1 MPTVSFLFLVANTPW
16 VYALAESLGEKYST
30 HATRFYDWR
39 TYNQVHPTWP
49 DRSPLHLQRSLK
61 TLPPGYVG
69 YLEPLFRPYL
79 QWQVQKW
86 SRQLQATTGEVP
98 WAIVP
103 YPFSAPWVR
112 YLPPKRLVYYNLD
125 EYVHYQPARKEQIL
139 AQEAELVDRAALTL
153 CLSQFQVEVLQQR
166 YPHKAAS
173 IHHFPL
179 GVVDDL
185 VNSQPEQSPEPMT
198 VGYIGNLID
207 RVDWQ
212 LVRQVAEAC
221 PEVTFIFVG
230 GLDGFAGEIHN
241 KNWQTERS
249 IALALP
255 NVRHI
260 GKVPQSEVTQYYWSF
275 AVNWIPYDI
284 HHPFNQASCPTKVM
298 DGIASSRPVLSTDI
312 PECHLYPEWI
322 AIFYTVEEAVS
333 LIRNHLGSIET
344 SAAIQKRLD
353 QRQFALQ
360 HTWEYRA
367 KTLVALLSEA
377 R

>member
-1 MPTVSFLFLVANTPW
+1 MPPVSFLFLVANTPW

-39 TYNQVHPTWP
+39 NYNRLRPTWP
-49 DRSPLHLQRSLK
+49 ARSPLQLQRSLK

-69 YLEPLFRPYL
+69 YLEPLFRLYL

-86 SRQLQATTGEVP
+86 SRQLQETTGETP
-98 WAIVP
+98 WTIVP

-112 YLPPKRLVYYNLD
+112 HFPPERLVYYNLD
-125 EYVHYQPARKEQIL
+125 EYVHYQPQRKEQIL
-139 AQEAELVDRAALTL
+139 AQEAELVERAALTL
-153 CLSQFQVEVLQQR
+153 CLSQFQVEILQQR
-166 YPHKAAS
+166 YPKKAAS

-185 VNSQPEQSPEPMT
+185 VNPQPEQSPEPMT

-207 RVDWQ
+207 RVDWL
-212 LVRQVAEAC
+212 LVQYVAKAC

-230 GLDGFAGEIHN
+230 GLDGSAGEVRN
-241 KNWQTERS
+241 KNWQTERA

-260 GKVPQSEVTQYYWSF
+260 EKVPQQEVGRYYWSF
-275 AVNWIPYDI
+275 SINWIPYDI
-284 HHPFNQASCPTKVM
+284 HHPFNRASCPTKVM

-312 PECHLYPEWI
+312 PECCLYPEWI
-322 AIFYTVEEAVS
+322 TIFHSVDEAAS
-333 LIRNHLGSIET
+333 LIRYHLGQIDT
-344 SAAIQKRLD
+344 SEASQKCLQ
-353 QRQFALQ
+353 QREFATQ
-360 HTWEYRA
+360 QTWQYRA
-367 KTLVALLSEA
+367 KTLVSLLSEA
-377 R
+377 E